1 MIIIFFLRKNL
12 LAQMVRK
19 MLHDVTTIFSWE
31 AQETDER
38 QLAKI
43 AAMELK
49 DVDLFLNSLE

>member
-1 MIIIFFLRKNL
+1 
-12 LAQMVRK
+12 MVRK